1 MNEYSELDSD
11 FVGSHDSV
19 STTSEDINDYDEDI
33 SEDTIADVIQSS
45 DYSADAEIESIDV
58 FDEIPEDTGKAQI
71 GLDNVQESIVL
82 TSSEIE
88 EYIEDIS
95 KIEQLQT
102 LRDAIESGQISLQD
116 VDHTEDDQKVLS
128 LFS

>member
-128 LFS
+128 LFR